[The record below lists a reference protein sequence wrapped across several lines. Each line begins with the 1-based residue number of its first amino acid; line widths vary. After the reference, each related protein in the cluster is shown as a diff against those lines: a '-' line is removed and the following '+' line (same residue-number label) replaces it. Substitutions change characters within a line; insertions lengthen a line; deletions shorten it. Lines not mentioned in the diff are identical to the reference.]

1 MNRGKLFYEM
11 GDHPKALT
19 DITRTIEL
27 NPDFIY
33 AWQLRGDVY
42 TAMGR
47 SDEAEADFA
56 KVKELMEQYES
67 GRLAESGD

>member
-1 MNRGKLFYEM
+1 LKWQGIISSRAEYIELAPEDINSLMNRGKLFYEM

-33 AWQLRGDVY
+33 A
-42 TAMGR
+42 
-47 SDEAEADFA
+47 
-56 KVKELMEQYES
+56 
-67 GRLAESGD
+67 